1 MGSSC
6 FPARKVH
13 WRMLS
18 SWLALQALV
27 VQVASPTYKVI
38 WGYTPEQLQGFIAD
52 TPEGFYIDPYVNV
65 DGQDCHCRISSSSSV
80 FPGWSSV
87 ESSNP
92 VWTFPPYESS
102 FSSSSSP
109 PTTTTTTTPTT
120 AASSSS
126 SSFTTTTMGFGSGTS
141 TTTQTTTATTTTTTT
156 ATTTTSTETTTSDL
170 TTSSTT
176 ESTTTLSTTTSTETT
191 TNTWTTP
198 WTTTFEGTTFTGS
211 GPF

>member
-102 FSSSSSP
+102 FSSSSSSSP
-109 PTTTTTTTPTT
+109 PTTTT
-120 AASSSS
+120 
-126 SSFTTTTMGFGSGTS
+126 
-141 TTTQTTTATTTTTTT
+141 TTTTTTT
-156 ATTTTSTETTTSDL
+156 ATTTTSTETTTSEL

-176 ESTTTLSTTTSTETT
+176 D
-191 TNTWTTP
+191 
-198 WTTTFEGTTFTGS
+198 
-211 GPF
+211 

>member
-1 MGSSC
+1 MGESSC

-80 FPGWSSV
+80 FPGWSRV

-102 FSSSSSP
+102 SSSS
-109 PTTTTTTTPTT
+109 TTTPATTPIT

-141 TTTQTTTATTTTTTT
+141 TTTHTTTATTTTTTT

>member
-1 MGSSC
+1 MGESSC

-102 FSSSSSP
+102 FSSSSS
-109 PTTTTTTTPTT
+109 
-120 AASSSS
+120 

-141 TTTQTTTATTTTTTT
+141 TTTHTTTATTTTTTT

-176 ESTTTLSTTTSTETT
+176 ESTTETT
-191 TNTWTTP
+191 
-198 WTTTFEGTTFTGS
+198 GTTDTGTTDTVI
-211 GPF
+211 

>member
-109 PTTTTTTTPTT
+109 SLTTPATTPTT

-141 TTTQTTTATTTTTTT
+141 TTTHTTT
-156 ATTTTSTETTTSDL
+156 ATTTTSTETTTSEL

-176 ESTTTLSTTTSTETT
+176 DSTTETTGTGTTTFSTTT
-191 TNTWTTP
+191 
-198 WTTTFEGTTFTGS
+198 
-211 GPF
+211 